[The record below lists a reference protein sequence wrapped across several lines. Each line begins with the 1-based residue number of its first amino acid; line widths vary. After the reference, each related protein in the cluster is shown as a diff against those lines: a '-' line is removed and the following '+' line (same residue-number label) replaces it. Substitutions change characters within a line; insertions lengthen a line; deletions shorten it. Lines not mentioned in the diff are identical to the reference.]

1 MDTQEQRPPL
11 PPFNLETA
19 LQKVQMAED
28 AWNSKDPVRVSKAYT
43 IDSQWRNRTQFINGR
58 DEIVAF
64 LTEKWKK
71 EKHYKLKKELWG
83 FRENR
88 IAVLFRYEY
97 QDDNGQWWRAY
108 GNENWEFDANGLMAK
123 RFASINDMAIE
134 EHERELK

>member
-1 MDTQEQRPPL
+1 MDSQQQRPPL
-11 PPFNLETA
+11 PPFNMETA

-28 AWNSKDPVRVSKAYT
+28 AWNSKDPVRVSQAYT
-43 IDSQWRNRTQFINGR
+43 TDSHWRNRTQFINGR

-88 IAVLFRYEY
+88 MAVLFKYEY
-97 QDDNGQWWRAY
+97 QDENGQWWRAY
-108 GNENWEFDANGLMAK
+108 GNENWEFDADGLMAK
-123 RFASINDMAIE
+123 RFASINDLAIA